1 MTLASGQALVIQATG
16 AVLAFALQWTLA
28 RLLGVERFG
37 IYIYGLTWV
46 RLLVLPGAFGFDHAT
61 VRFVSAYSA
70 KEQWGLLRGFLIRAH
85 QLVSLTS
92 VGLTLVTLGVVW
104 ALQERLERE
113 LLQALVIAAVSLP
126 IMSLRPMQGGGL
138 RAFKRFKL
146 ALAARDVAPPLLVIV
161 AALAATAIWGDLTAP
176 AALAIYVLVNALLL
190 AVTTVALFRAT
201 PREVAGAEAR
211 YDTWEWLRVS
221 MPMLLL
227 SGFFLLLK
235 QTDILMV
242 GTIVGPAAA
251 GIYAVA
257 SRFAMLISF
266 GLKSVNAIMAPL
278 ISELHA
284 TGRMED
290 LQRLVSRA
298 ARMIFVFTLV
308 ACATLFVVGEW
319 ALGLFGAEFRAGN
332 PVLRLLLVSQAVNA
346 LAGSVG
352 HLLTMTGS
360 QRLAAWIAGS
370 GAAVNVLLNLLLIP
384 VWGIVG
390 AALATTISTV
400 GWNVAA
406 VVGVRRRLGI
416 DPIVSWSR

>member
-1 MTLASGQALVIQATG
+1 
-16 AVLAFALQWTLA
+16 
-28 RLLGVERFG
+28 
-37 IYIYGLTWV
+37 
-46 RLLVLPGAFGFDHAT
+46 
-61 VRFVSAYSA
+61 
-70 KEQWGLLRGFLIRAH
+70 
-85 QLVSLTS
+85 
-92 VGLTLVTLGVVW
+92 
-104 ALQERLERE
+104 
-113 LLQALVIAAVSLP
+113 
-126 IMSLRPMQGGGL
+126 
-138 RAFKRFKL
+138 
-146 ALAARDVAPPLLVIV
+146 
-161 AALAATAIWGDLTAP
+161 
-176 AALAIYVLVNALLL
+176 
-190 AVTTVALFRAT
+190 
-201 PREVAGAEAR
+201 
-211 YDTWEWLRVS
+211 
-221 MPMLLL
+221 
-227 SGFFLLLK
+227 
-235 QTDILMV
+235 
-242 GTIVGPAAA
+242 
-251 GIYAVA
+251 
-257 SRFAMLISF
+257 MLISF